1 MAVTTNTARSRN
13 SPPRVL
19 NASVDTLDEE
29 SRSVRDTFERDIR
42 LDGEGRDASVRIN
55 KRSTVDEGREGSVR
69 LPKTDNSDGNEGRP
83 VSVRINRRSTVDEGR
98 EGSVRPPKT
107 DNSDGNEGRPVSV
120 RINRRSTVDE
130 GREGSVRLPKTDDR
144 EGRTGEREGN
154 VRINRRSTV
163 DEGREGSVRLPKTDD
178 REGRTGEREGSVRIN
193 RRSTVDE
200 GREGSVRLT
209 KTNDREGR
217 TGEREGSVRINRR
230 STVDEGREGSVRL
243 SSTVVPA
250 EESPQMRPRLGEKS
264 SSQRRRGGTDGDGS
278 NFPVVEREIGDKETE
293 RQQQIESELAKERA
307 REALMNI
314 ENKNPSMKD
323 DAVECAMDALFPYM
337 KISAFSSP
345 RYPNLSSKVSAKL
358 SKKPSYDS
366 DASRKSSSRKSSSA
380 ELLFEHS
387 IDGTEVDVLGNR

>member
-55 KRSTVDEGREGSVR
+55 RRSTVDEGREGSVR

-98 EGSVRPPKT
+98 EC
-107 DNSDGNEGRPVSV
+107 
-120 RINRRSTVDE
+120 
-130 GREGSVRLPKTDDR
+130 
-144 EGRTGEREGN
+144 
-154 VRINRRSTV
+154 
-163 DEGREGSVRLPKTDD
+163 SVRLPKTDD

-200 GREGSVRLT
+200 GREGSVRL
-209 KTNDREGR
+209 
-217 TGEREGSVRINRR
+217 
-230 STVDEGREGSVRL
+230 

-250 EESPQMRPRLGEKS
+250 EVSPQMRPRLGEKS